1 MLSIIIPAY
10 NEERYLPKLLNCI
23 KKQTYRDYEVIV
35 ADANS
40 KDKTRQIAKKYGCRV
55 VKGGMPAAG
64 RNNGAKAA
72 KGGIL
77 LFLDADVQ
85 FDKDFLKKALNE
97 INKRELDVA
106 GVYT

>member
-40 KDKTRQIAKKYGCRV
+40 KDKTRQIAKKFG
-55 VKGGMPAAG
+55 
-64 RNNGAKAA
+64 
-72 KGGIL
+72 
-77 LFLDADVQ
+77 
-85 FDKDFLKKALNE
+85 
-97 INKRELDVA
+97 
-106 GVYT
+106 